1 MAPTTDQ
8 PSGLPQLMEAHN
20 MSDDDKNVV
29 LEGLDKL
36 EETAKGAYERGE
48 RYGQE
53 TGITPGWANA
63 AYEQDPELAK
73 SAADDWDKGDHA
85 KAFGKFLHAT
95 GESIAEGVSGFVDGI
110 TGHVDAEAPPPINIE
125 SHEEVSMSYSQT
137 AHEDPPPPPPA
148 DEE

>member
-1 MAPTTDQ
+1 
-8 PSGLPQLMEAHN
+8 
-20 MSDDDKNVV
+20 MSDDSNPV
-29 LEGLDKL
+29 LDGLDKL

-48 RYGQE
+48 RWGKE
-53 TGITPGWANA
+53 SGATDAWANS

-110 TGHVDAEAPPPINIE
+110 TGHVDAEAPPAINIE
-125 SHEEVSMSYSQT
+125 SNEEVSMRSSST

-148 DEE
+148 DEEQ

>member
-1 MAPTTDQ
+1 
-8 PSGLPQLMEAHN
+8 
-20 MSDDDKNVV
+20 MSDDSNPV
-29 LEGLDKL
+29 LDGIKKV
-36 EETAKGAYERGE
+36 EETFKGAYKTGE
-48 RYGQE
+48 RWGQE
-53 TGITPGWANA
+53 TGITPGWANS

-85 KAFGKFLHAT
+85 KAVGKFLHAT

-110 TGHVDAEAPPPINIE
+110 TGHVDAEAPPAIDIQ
-125 SHEEVSMSYSQT
+125 STEEVSMRSSSV